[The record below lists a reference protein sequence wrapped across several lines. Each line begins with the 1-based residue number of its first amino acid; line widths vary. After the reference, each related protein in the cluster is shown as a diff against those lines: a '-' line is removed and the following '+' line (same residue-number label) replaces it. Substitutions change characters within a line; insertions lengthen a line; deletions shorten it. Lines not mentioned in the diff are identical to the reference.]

1 MLTWMQIKFIY
12 FENMSKPIFYFEI
25 IQLTV
30 FGFAYV
36 YLSVN
41 AVTEVSNIVNMK
53 VISKPAVGARSF

>member
-1 MLTWMQIKFIY
+1 
-12 FENMSKPIFYFEI
+12 MSKPIFYFEI
-25 IQLTV
+25 IQLIV